1 VQVKF
6 LKGTSQLDDAMKN
19 IPAAVLQLSIAGP
32 NVNGPTLGHE
42 IRSCGKTLLVFL
54 RHFG

>member
-1 VQVKF
+1 VEF
-6 LKGTSQLDDAMKN
+6 LKGRIKLDDAMKN
-19 IPAAVLQLSIAGP
+19 IPAAVLQLSIAGR

-42 IRSCGKTLLVFL
+42 IRNCGKTLLVFL